1 MTSSRDYGHMEDI
14 IQFGNEV
21 RQIAELGREVYLG
34 DAFLARRAME
44 RCLQNIGEAAAHLN
58 GHVRSGYPDIPWSD
72 IVGLRNVLAKARD
85 TSRNSKPGGSE
96 SVASS
101 GAHGGGTGSISP
113 YEGPSGN

>member
-1 MTSSRDYGHMEDI
+1 MTSSRDYGYMEDI

-44 RCLQNIGEAAAHLN
+44 RCLQNIGEAAAHLS

-72 IVGLRNVLAKARD
+72 IVGLRNVLAHEYGAIDYERLWD
-85 TSRNSKPGGSE
+85 IATVDVPLLVEQLSLPGGRT
-96 SVASS
+96 A
-101 GAHGGGTGSISP
+101 
-113 YEGPSGN
+113 